1 MLDSLSFPR
10 FDIWRQKDWSGV
22 SQLPLPD
29 YCIVARM
36 KLVDKDFWIDGAILQ
51 LASENAI
58 FRETT
63 LYILK
68 RRHEDVVIEIEDSE
82 HPAQIVKTDN
92 HGYQIEFI
100 TPLSDNFVS
109 ELRERWRIES

>member
-1 MLDSLSFPR
+1 MLDSLEFPR
-10 FDIWRQKDWSGV
+10 FDIWRQKHWSGA
-22 SQLPLPD
+22 SYHSSPE

-51 LASENAI
+51 LSSEGAL
-58 FRETT
+58 FRETS

-68 RRHEDVVIEIEDSE
+68 RRQEEVVIEIEDSE
-82 HPAQIVKTDN
+82 HPAQIVKTE
-92 HGYQIEFI
+92 HRGYRIEFI
-100 TPLSDNFVS
+100 TPLPEAFVT